1 MLDPISMKN
10 LSQIRYQ
17 ELLQEAAAERRYR
30 PSEGNGPHWLQN
42 VGNLLI
48 AAGQKLQAQAP
59 ATPALNAK

>member
-1 MLDPISMKN
+1 MLDPIALKN

-17 ELLQEAAAERRYR
+17 ERLQEAAVERRYQR
-30 PSEGNGPHWLQN
+30 IKGNGPTWLQN

-59 ATPALNAK
+59 AIPALNAK